1 MFVTHLSVTD
11 FRNYA
16 AAELDLVA
24 GVNVF
29 VGSNG
34 QGKTNLVEAIEYLS
48 TMSSHRVSATAPLIR
63 AGAESAILR
72 GRVQASRDDER
83 LITLELEVA
92 NGRSNIARLNRAPL
106 PRPRDLVGALRTV
119 VFSPMDLAIVRG
131 DPSDR
136 RAWLDTLVTTRW
148 PRMAGVRADLDKILR
163 QRNSLLKAMSGKSLR
178 HSTPEEDV
186 TLQAWN
192 DALAR
197 IGAELLHARLDT
209 LADVLPHAA
218 GAYET
223 IAPVNNRISALY
235 KTSLDLAG
243 IPVDAVRETLEARLL
258 DAMTERRR
266 EEVARGVTLV
276 GPQRDDITLSIGE
289 LPAKGYASH
298 GESWSLALA
307 LKLGGF
313 ALVRSDGIEPVL
325 VLDDVFSEL
334 DAIRRE
340 RLAGAVAD
348 AEQVLITAAVFA
360 GLYWADKGLSIPF
373 ITGETADQTIARIIT
388 VGGGVCLLVVGLSL
402 AVAALRDRSAGWL
415 TTLSVIGIIMAFP
428 TAAIGTQ
435 AARPTDFHIN
445 VRPGIVGTQTTR
457 DWTVDRVSGGNP
469 AGTTVLDLS
478 GAPVGTTKT
487 IVVDWEAWS
496 SLTIQVAEGQPVQIV
511 CQSDIE
517 TLSTNM
523 DGDGWA
529 SALKNCSGVTAS
541 SPSWGKP
548 SLGGITVLIADD
560 GNIDTLT
567 ILQTPDSSGTWSSKP
582 TTTPSATPSATPS
595 TTPSTTPSPT
605 PTGSQSGN

>member
-16 AAELDLVA
+16 GAELDLVA

-34 QGKTNLVEAIEYLS
+34 QGKTNLVEAVEYLS
-48 TMSSHRVSATAPLIR
+48 TMSSHRVSATTPLIR

-72 GRVQASRDDER
+72 ARVQASRDDER

-136 RAWLDTLVTTRW
+136 R
-148 PRMAGVRADLDKILR
+148 MAGVRADLDKILR

-178 HSTPEEDV
+178 QSTPEEDV

-276 GPQRDDITLSIGE
+276 GPQRDDITLSIGD

-348 AEQVLITAAVFA
+348 AEQVLITAAV
-360 GLYWADKGLSIPF
+360 GADVPNFPS
-373 ITGETADQTIARIIT
+373 ARRFR
-388 VGGGVCLLVVGLSL
+388 VQGG
-402 AVAALRDRSAGWL
+402 AVE
-415 TTLSVIGIIMAFP
+415 
-428 TAAIGTQ
+428 
-435 AARPTDFHIN
+435 
-445 VRPGIVGTQTTR
+445 
-457 DWTVDRVSGGNP
+457 
-469 AGTTVLDLS
+469 
-478 GAPVGTTKT
+478 PVEELE
-487 IVVDWEAWS
+487 VVD
-496 SLTIQVAEGQPVQIV
+496 
-511 CQSDIE
+511 D
-517 TLSTNM
+517 
-523 DGDGWA
+523 
-529 SALKNCSGVTAS
+529 
-541 SPSWGKP
+541 
-548 SLGGITVLIADD
+548 
-560 GNIDTLT
+560 
-567 ILQTPDSSGTWSSKP
+567 
-582 TTTPSATPSATPS
+582 
-595 TTPSTTPSPT
+595 
-605 PTGSQSGN
+605 

>member
-34 QGKTNLVEAIEYLS
+34 QGKTNLVEAVEYLS
-48 TMSSHRVSATAPLIR
+48 TMSSHRVSSTAPLIR

-83 LITLELEVA
+83 LITLEIEVT
-92 NGRSNIARLNRAPL
+92 NGRSNVARLNRAPL

-119 VFSPMDLAIVRG
+119 VFSPTDLAIVRG

-163 QRNSLLKAMSGKSLR
+163 QRNSLLKAMSGRSLR
-178 HSTPEEDV
+178 QAAPEEDA

-223 IAPVNNRISALY
+223 IAPVNNRVSAHY

-243 IPVDAVRETLEARLL
+243 IPVGAVRETLEARLL
-258 DAMTERRR
+258 EAMAERRR

-276 GPQRDDITLSIGE
+276 GPQRDDITLSIGD

-313 ALVRSDGIEPVL
+313 ALVRADGIEPVL

-334 DAIRRE
+334 DETRRE
-340 RLAGAVAD
+340 RLAGVVAD
-348 AEQVLITAAVFA
+348 AEQVLITAAV
-360 GLYWADKGLSIPF
+360 GADVP
-373 ITGETADQTIARIIT
+373 
-388 VGGGVCLLVVGLSL
+388 
-402 AVAALRDRSAGWL
+402 
-415 TTLSVIGIIMAFP
+415 
-428 TAAIGTQ
+428 
-435 AARPTDFHIN
+435 DF
-445 VRPGIVGTQTTR
+445 
-457 DWTVDRVSGGNP
+457 
-469 AGTTVLDLS
+469 
-478 GAPVGTTKT
+478 
-487 IVVDWEAWS
+487 
-496 SLTIQVAEGQPVQIV
+496 
-511 CQSDIE
+511 
-517 TLSTNM
+517 
-523 DGDGWA
+523 
-529 SALKNCSGVTAS
+529 
-541 SPSWGKP
+541 
-548 SLGGITVLIADD
+548 
-560 GNIDTLT
+560 
-567 ILQTPDSSGTWSSKP
+567 
-582 TTTPSATPSATPS
+582 PSARRFRVQGGAVEPAEEPGATDD
-595 TTPSTTPSPT
+595 
-605 PTGSQSGN
+605 

>member
-34 QGKTNLVEAIEYLS
+34 QGKTNLVEAVEYLS
-48 TMSSHRVSATAPLIR
+48 TMSSHRVSSTAPLIR

-83 LITLELEVA
+83 LITLEIEVT
-92 NGRSNIARLNRAPL
+92 NGRSNVARLNRAPL
-106 PRPRDLVGALRTV
+106 PRPRDLIGALRTV
-119 VFSPMDLAIVRG
+119 VFSPTDLAIVRG

-163 QRNSLLKAMSGKSLR
+163 QRNSLLKAMSGRSLR
-178 HSTPEEDV
+178 QAAPEEDA

-209 LADVLPHAA
+209 LADVLPRAA

-223 IAPVNNRISALY
+223 IAPVNNRISAQY

-243 IPVDAVRETLEARLL
+243 IPVDAVRETLEARLHE
-258 DAMTERRR
+258 AMAERRR
-266 EEVARGVTLV
+266 EEVTRGVTLV
-276 GPQRDDITLSIGE
+276 GPQRDDITLSIGD

-313 ALVRSDGIEPVL
+313 ALVRADGIEPVL

-334 DAIRRE
+334 DETRRE
-340 RLAGAVAD
+340 RLAGVVAD
-348 AEQVLITAAVFA
+348 AEQVLITAAV
-360 GLYWADKGLSIPF
+360 GADVP
-373 ITGETADQTIARIIT
+373 
-388 VGGGVCLLVVGLSL
+388 
-402 AVAALRDRSAGWL
+402 
-415 TTLSVIGIIMAFP
+415 
-428 TAAIGTQ
+428 
-435 AARPTDFHIN
+435 DF
-445 VRPGIVGTQTTR
+445 
-457 DWTVDRVSGGNP
+457 
-469 AGTTVLDLS
+469 
-478 GAPVGTTKT
+478 
-487 IVVDWEAWS
+487 
-496 SLTIQVAEGQPVQIV
+496 
-511 CQSDIE
+511 
-517 TLSTNM
+517 
-523 DGDGWA
+523 
-529 SALKNCSGVTAS
+529 
-541 SPSWGKP
+541 
-548 SLGGITVLIADD
+548 
-560 GNIDTLT
+560 
-567 ILQTPDSSGTWSSKP
+567 
-582 TTTPSATPSATPS
+582 PSARRFRVQGGAVEPAEEPGATDD
-595 TTPSTTPSPT
+595 
-605 PTGSQSGN
+605 